1 MYFNLKLDA
10 SSRLIG
16 PKVKEFNSYNLAEIW
31 FSKSFEEVHSI
42 EHEIKMTGFP
52 LFRTDKIP

>member
-42 EHEIKMTGFP
+42 EHEIKMTK
-52 LFRTDKIP
+52 TY